1 MTTRYTLPKLPYSY
15 DALEPWCPEET
26 LRLHHSKH
34 HAAYV
39 TGANE
44 ASDAIATIDPSNSY
58 ELAGAQASLTFNLGG
73 HVLHSLFW
81 PTLSPSKTSPSG
93 ELATE
98 LIANFGSKTRFHDL
112 LTAVSVGVH
121 GSGWG
126 ALMYDT
132 VSRTMRIAEL
142 RDHQYELVAST
153 ELLAVIDVWEH
164 AYYLTNQNDRATWV
178 QAVIDHFDWAM
189 IAERYALASKK
200 PTTSK

>member
-1 MTTRYTLPKLPYSY
+1 M
-15 DALEPWCPEET
+15 
-26 LRLHHSKH
+26 RLHHSKH

-164 AYYLTNQNDRATWV
+164 AYYLTNHNDRATWV